1 MVIESLLLKKKVIVL
16 GHKSKS
22 IFNHYNHIVKL
33 NHFDGVEKLKDVKI
47 CWNLQNLEK
56 MCNDIKLKKIITRKN
71 KKIKLNHFIHYNKL
85 SYSKKLLEI
94 TQKII

>member
-1 MVIESLLLKKKVIVL
+1 MLIHTVIFWLKE
-16 GHKSKS
+16 G
-22 IFNHYNHIVKL
+22 L
-33 NHFDGVEKLKDVKI
+33 NEDDRKAFFDGVEKLKDVKI